1 MLKLAIKKS
10 SSLVRNPIFFPCNRR
25 FFSNSIPESPIS
37 AESFQSLAPTV
48 QEKLQKLESSQPFF
62 DRLIFFDPD
71 VMAVLPGPLQIF
83 DPIVERTKVNTQ
95 KTKTM
100 EIN

>member
-10 SSLVRNPIFFPCNRR
+10 SLLFRKPIFFPCNTR
-25 FFSNSIPESPIS
+25 FFSSSIPESPIT
-37 AESFQSLAPTV
+37 AESYQSLAPAV

-71 VMAVLPGPLQIF
+71 VMATLPTPLQMF
-83 DPIVERTKVNTQ
+83 DPIVEKTKVIY
-95 KTKTM
+95 
-100 EIN
+100 E